1 MDQGLLTKISS
12 ICCFTNVEFKPLEFR
27 HEEGETAA
35 SAILS
40 TPYRF
45 GKPLREKLTG
55 PLNTPPPHPTF

>member
-1 MDQGLLTKISS
+1 LLLHTK
-12 ICCFTNVEFKPLEFR
+12 VEFMPLEFR

-40 TPYRF
+40 TPFRF